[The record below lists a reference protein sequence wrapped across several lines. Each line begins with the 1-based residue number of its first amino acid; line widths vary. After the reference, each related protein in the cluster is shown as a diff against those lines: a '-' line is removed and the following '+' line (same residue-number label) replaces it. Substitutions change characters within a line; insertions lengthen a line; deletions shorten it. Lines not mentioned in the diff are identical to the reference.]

1 MAPTVGTVH
10 PDKGNLAWMPMR
22 EPNGLYQDAK
32 LAARISGPKVDEARQ
47 LVEFDEIYESKRTA
61 ASWVGSDR

>member
-1 MAPTVGTVH
+1 
-10 PDKGNLAWMPMR
+10 MR